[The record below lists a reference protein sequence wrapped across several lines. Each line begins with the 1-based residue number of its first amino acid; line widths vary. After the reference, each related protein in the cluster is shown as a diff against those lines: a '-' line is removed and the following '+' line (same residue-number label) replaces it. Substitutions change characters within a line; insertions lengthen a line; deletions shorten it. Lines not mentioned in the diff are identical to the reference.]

1 MAPAQGP
8 TTLGNRM
15 EKGTF
20 QSSNASKK
28 KMSGNRRRKP
38 ITLDPMSLTFMTSIC
53 NDEKKDDIGLNSN
66 ANADF
71 YSAITES
78 IQPAVFFAPDARVS
92 NSVRTWLQLHYEE
105 KDY

>member
-8 TTLGNRM
+8 TTIGSRM

-20 QSSNASKK
+20 QSSNESKK
-28 KMSGNRRRKP
+28 KMNGNRRRKP

-53 NDEKKDDIGLNSN
+53 YEEKIVDIGLNSN

-78 IQPAVFFAPDARVS
+78 IQPAVLFALDARVS
-92 NSVRTWLQLHYEE
+92 NSVRKCPELHYEE
-105 KDY
+105 N

>member
-8 TTLGNRM
+8 TNIGSEM
-15 EKGTF
+15 EKRTF

-38 ITLDPMSLTFMTSIC
+38 ITLDPMSLTFMTSLC
-53 NDEKKDDIGLNSN
+53 KEVPNDELGLNSN
-66 ANADF
+66 VNAEF
-71 YSAITES
+71 FSAIIES

-92 NSVRTWLQLHYEE
+92 N
-105 KDY
+105 